1 MVRLK
6 RCLCL
11 VLALALLLTWP
22 GFLPQKAE
30 AVAVA
35 DDATVLSLALLFTTW
50 AGVTFNQSDQAV
62 TAMKSFLSTKTASA
76 ASLAGLIAKNLV
88 VEGTKLLI
96 TGDVRSAFGAVLPE
110 IRGFFNTESEVLS
123 SKSSYFV
130 GTSVA
135 GPAYSV
141 PIYRCVNWTDDFLSS
156 IPPLFPSGSSCVFL
170 TSSWWSSCF
179 FIGPNYVQS
188 CSKFVDGQPYGSVKT
203 LFHFD
208 SGLTVANVYFPAS
221 DYYHASFVYIKDGK
235 YCTYGLGSNE
245 TKDIGIS
252 FRLVTSSDSATYFD
266 KSPTVNGSS
275 VSSSLDSTDLDTAN
289 ASISIAPVT
298 SVVSSGVAGSTA
310 APGLS
315 AEDYERIL
323 ADVLAST
330 AVIPTTPQPTTAEP
344 EPTTATPDE
353 DKVIPI
359 TPDILGGLFDG
370 LKGWVEP
377 LLQSILAA
385 IQAIPEKIDSLF
397 ESLTAWW
404 TQTIADIKAWCTQV
418 IADVKAWIE
427 VKIQTIADWWTIFW
441 SETKALILSISAAIT
456 EFFTVTFPAWITDVK
471 EWAVTLPRTISDAI
485 AVALTAVFIPAAGYW
500 DAKVVALQAAFPLFN
515 AIILSANSLRGFFQG
530 LGSRPPIIY
539 IDLGNSASWAMGGKT
554 IFLDLTWYSQYKPT
568 MDTVLSAFLW
578 IFALWRIFLRLP
590 GLIRGGVGDW
600 GSGTVADEKGS
611 STDSSTDLTVQR

>member
-35 DDATVLSLALLFTTW
+35 DDAAVLSLALLFTTW

-62 TAMKSFLSTKTASA
+62 TAMKNFLSTKVSTAT
-76 ASLAGLIAKNLV
+76 SLAGLITKNLV
-88 VEGTKLLI
+88 VDGAKLLI
-96 TGDVRSAFGAVLPE
+96 TGDVRTAFKTVLPE
-110 IRGFFNTESEVLS
+110 IRDFFKVDTL
-123 SKSSYFV
+123 
-130 GTSVA
+130 
-135 GPAYSV
+135 
-141 PIYRCVNWTDDFLSS
+141 TDDCSGTLSGSVVVGASYPFITISRDVYNKMSSSQLSAFLKPYCTLPS
-156 IPPLFPSGSSCVFL
+156 IPGIEYEISSFSSDGVHKGDIFCISPDSEYSQLDVYNSAHTQFLGTIPFNSTFCLYVVSPSNSNEFVPFGIACLDSSGQINYSFTRGYVFFSHS
-170 TSSWWSSCF
+170 TCRVVS
-179 FIGPNYVQS
+179 
-188 CSKFVDGQPYGSVKT
+188 
-203 LFHFD
+203 
-208 SGLTVANVYFPAS
+208 AS
-221 DYYHASFVYIKDGK
+221 DTIDFKQSQ
-235 YCTYGLGSNE
+235 
-245 TKDIGIS
+245 
-252 FRLVTSSDSATYFD
+252 
-266 KSPTVNGSS
+266 TVNGSS
-275 VSSSLDSTDLDTAN
+275 VSSSLDSADLDTAN

-323 ADVLAST
+323 ADVLAGT
-330 AVIPTTPQPTTAEP
+330 AVLPTTPDPTTAEP
-344 EPTTATPDE
+344 TETIPEE
-353 DKVIPI
+353 DKETMVSPDVFNKGLTGVKDALSDGISSVVARIDWAIHYLTDWLSSFWAAVVKAVTVTIP
-359 TPDILGGLFDG
+359 DFLSG
-370 LKGWVEP
+370 
-377 LLQSILAA
+377 
-385 IQAIPEKIDSLF
+385 
-397 ESLTAWW
+397 
-404 TQTIADIKAWCTQV
+404 IAD
-418 IADVKAWIE
+418 
-427 VKIQTIADWWTIFW
+427 
-441 SETKALILSISAAIT
+441 ALT
-456 EFFTVTFPAWITDVK
+456 TFFTVTFPAWVTDVK
-471 EWAVTLPRTISDAI
+471 DWAVTLPRTISDAI

-500 DAKVVALQAAFPLFN
+500 EAKVVALQAAFPLFN

>member
-30 AVAVA
+30 AVAIA
-35 DDATVLSLALLFTTW
+35 DDAAVLSLALLFTTW

-76 ASLAGLIAKNLV
+76 ASLAGLITKNLV

-188 CSKFVDGQPYGSVKT
+188 CSKFVNGQPYGSVKT

-275 VSSSLDSTDLDTAN
+275 VSSSLDSADLDTAN

-298 SVVSSGVAGSTA
+298 NVVSSGVAGSTA

-323 ADVLAST
+323 ADALAGT
-330 AVIPTTPQPTTAEP
+330 AVLPTTPDPTTAEP
-344 EPTTATPDE
+344 TETIPEE
-353 DKVIPI
+353 DKETMVSPDVFNKGLTGVKDALSDGISSVVARIDWAIHYLTDWLSSFWAAVVKAVTVTIP
-359 TPDILGGLFDG
+359 DFLSG
-370 LKGWVEP
+370 
-377 LLQSILAA
+377 
-385 IQAIPEKIDSLF
+385 
-397 ESLTAWW
+397 
-404 TQTIADIKAWCTQV
+404 IAD
-418 IADVKAWIE
+418 
-427 VKIQTIADWWTIFW
+427 
-441 SETKALILSISAAIT
+441 ALT
-456 EFFTVTFPAWITDVK
+456 TFFTVTFPAWVTDVK
-471 EWAVTLPRTISDAI
+471 DWAVTLPRTISDAI
-485 AVALTAVFIPAAGYW
+485 AVALAAVFIPAAGYW

-600 GSGTVADEKGS
+600 GSGTVVDEKGS
-611 STDSSTDLTVQR
+611 SSDSSTDLTVQR